1 MSIYAQVALCIVGMS
16 LYFNAGKIEARGG
29 GPDHAVLWAALS
41 LLTSLV
47 AFWAGAAWIAWA
59 LAQVALL
66 AGITLVRVALDG
78 RGD

>member
-1 MSIYAQVALCIVGMS
+1 M
-16 LYFNAGKIEARGG
+16 
-29 GPDHAVLWAALS
+29 
-41 LLTSLV
+41 TSLV
-47 AFWAGAAWIAWA
+47 AFWAGGGWITWA